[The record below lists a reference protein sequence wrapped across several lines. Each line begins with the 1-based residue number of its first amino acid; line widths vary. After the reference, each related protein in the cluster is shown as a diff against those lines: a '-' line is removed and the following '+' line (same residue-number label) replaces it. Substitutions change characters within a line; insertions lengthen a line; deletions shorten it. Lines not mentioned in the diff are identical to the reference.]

1 MEKRLVPFSKFL
13 SLILRHQP
21 ETIGL
26 CLDEQG
32 WADVQQLLNL
42 AQREG
47 TPLSQDL
54 LETIVATNDK
64 QRFAFNHN
72 KTKIRASQG
81 HSLDVNLQ
89 LTPQIPP
96 QQLFHG
102 TATRFVDSI
111 RQQGLLPLK
120 RQYVHLSADAH
131 TALKVGQRHGQPL
144 ILTIQAQAMYQN
156 GFNFYYSA
164 NQIWLTTSVP
174 CEYIEFPPV
183 SNGDRP

>member
-1 MEKRLVPFSKFL
+1 MEKQLVPFSKFL

-32 WADVQQLLNL
+32 WADVEQLLNL

-54 LETIVATNDK
+54 LETIVSTNDK
-64 QRFAFNHN
+64 QRFAFNHD

-102 TATRFVDSI
+102 TATRFMDSI

-164 NQIWLTTSVP
+164 NQIWLTTIVP
-174 CEYIEFPPV
+174 CEYIEFPPIP
-183 SNGDRP
+183 NGDRP

>member
-1 MEKRLVPFSKFL
+1 MEKRLVPLSKFL

-26 CLDEQG
+26 SLDEQG
-32 WADVQQLLNL
+32 WADVEQLLNL
-42 AQREG
+42 AQQAG

-111 RQQGLLPLK
+111 RQQGLLGLCRHKWK
-120 RQYVHLSADAH
+120 RGHDV
-131 TALKVGQRHGQPL
+131 KFCNNVGQN
-144 ILTIQAQAMYQN
+144 TYQN
-156 GFNFYYSA
+156 RAEESTYLCSQTLPSSFQFR
-164 NQIWLTTSVP
+164 QCLI
-174 CEYIEFPPV
+174 
-183 SNGDRP
+183 